1 MNQENKELLNKLIQ
15 ENNVQDNTNN
25 IRESKHSKLIWDD
38 VQKILLL
45 VQQIGYGDYN
55 LLNQACLPH
64 CTFLNTNYNAIYTKL
79 LKNQIELPI
88 LYKFLDCLKSVEDGK
103 RTQHE
108 ASYEIGL
115 LLKSMYIDPKINTD
129 QPMREGKNIS
139 WTKYKETT
147 K

>member
-64 CTFLNTNYNAIYTKL
+64 CTFLNTNYNAIYSKL

-88 LYKFLDCLKSVEDGK
+88 LYKFLDLTDKDFISL
-103 RTQHE
+103 RTERDMKDNYVREQNQE
-108 ASYEIGL
+108 
-115 LLKSMYIDPKINTD
+115 KVVTSM
-129 QPMREGKNIS
+129 
-139 WTKYKETT
+139 
-147 K
+147 